1 MTGIMAKKVAAVI
14 TTAWGGKNRYLARV
28 FDEEESKSVRRDS
41 GETIKQL
48 ANTVPENEE
57 ITAF

>member
-1 MTGIMAKKVAAVI
+1 MAKKVAAVI
-14 TTAWGGKNRYLARV
+14 TTAWGGKHRYLALV